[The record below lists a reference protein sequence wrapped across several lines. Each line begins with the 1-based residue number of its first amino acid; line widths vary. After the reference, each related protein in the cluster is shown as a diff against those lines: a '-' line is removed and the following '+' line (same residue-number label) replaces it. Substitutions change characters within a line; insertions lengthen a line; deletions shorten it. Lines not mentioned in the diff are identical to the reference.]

1 MKNRYKRKLIFVIAI
16 LSLSLVCCK
25 SKTEP
30 INNIASWTLD
40 DGWTINGIDIRD
52 DYANFILSYQDREIA
67 NVEISKFAEPSWID
81 RETTADEFVQVY
93 LGQHAELKSSS
104 ELQLDRKEEKIQK
117 LVVAWELSAAET
129 ENGVAL
135 PKDEIWYFGFSKN
148 KVLFCAKLLDE
159 NAELEFETI
168 MRTLKLNN
176 DQSSDTHYEE
186 GYTAGYEAG
195 YNDGKQQMTENKK
208 CFAQFSGSFTAA
220 VEQLLPDYCAL
231 PGKTIAVVHF
241 FQDTPFLLRF
251 QEDLTGKLVEG
262 TSYVFEFK
270 TFEVEIPADE
280 EYPDILDY
288 MYSIEATDYRVA
300 EDSEIGL
307 ESKSPNVEIV
317 WK

>member
-40 DGWTINGIDIRD
+40 DGWTING
-52 DYANFILSYQDREIA
+52 
-67 NVEISKFAEPSWID
+67 
-81 RETTADEFVQVY
+81 
-93 LGQHAELKSSS
+93 
-104 ELQLDRKEEKIQK
+104 
-117 LVVAWELSAAET
+117 
-129 ENGVAL
+129 
-135 PKDEIWYFGFSKN
+135 KDEIWYFGFSKN

-168 MRTLKLNN
+168 MRTLKLKN